1 MITPAVILIV
11 ALALSAFLTAA
22 EVALFSLS
30 DARVRGVVDQVNGDL
45 ARIRAQPRPLLM
57 LLRLGH
63 AIAAVAAGASAFVMG
78 HLLWPVWGGPIAVF
92 LAAAILVAM
101 GDLWPRRLMPESGVR
116 FAVGLAP
123 AMLGLS
129 RLLRPVLY
137 PLERIAARVPES
149 RLTSMSDIT
158 AAELRQLAAL
168 GQSEGAIDEHEGEI
182 IERALLLEDTRVWD
196 IMTPRVDIF
205 AWQDALT
212 LGEIAPQFGS
222 VPYSRIPVYG
232 DSVDDVTGVLYLR
245 DAYQALIAGER
256 DVPLRR
262 LARQPLVVP
271 GSLPLTRLLRDF
283 QNRRI
288 HLALV
293 VDEYGGIDGL
303 VTLEDVI
310 EELVGEI
317 EDETDVTEVSMIR
330 ISRNEIVA
338 EGDTE
343 LREINHIFNTA
354 LPLLQ
359 HRSLNGYLMAELGRV
374 PEPREKL
381 ERQGLEIEVLDASD
395 TQVLRARITR
405 LGPMT
410 ETAEAERREE
420 EAGTGEESIR
430 EAGPVETDGPG
441 TPVWGR
447 RGSAGESPDD

>member
-1 MITPAVILIV
+1 MITSAVILIA

-30 DARVRGVVDQVNGDL
+30 DARVRGPVDQMNGSL
-45 ARIRAQPRPLLM
+45 ATIRAQPRPLLM

-63 AIAAVAAGASAFVMG
+63 AIAAVAVGASAFGIG
-78 HLLWPVWGGPIAVF
+78 HLLWPLWGGL
-92 LAAAILVAM
+92 LALVLTAALLVAL
-101 GDLWPRRLMPESGVR
+101 GDLWPRRLMPEAGVR

-129 RLLRPVLY
+129 RLLRPLLY

-232 DSVDDVTGVLYLR
+232 ESVDDVTGVLYLR

-271 GSLPLTRLLRDF
+271 GSLPLKRLLRDF

-410 ETAEAERREE
+410 ESAEGGGPEGAEEP
-420 EAGTGEESIR
+420 ES
-430 EAGPVETDGPG
+430 EGSESADTESPG
-441 TPVWGR
+441 TPVGGR
-447 RGSAGESPDD
+447 RGSEGDAGDG

>member
-1 MITPAVILIV
+1 
-11 ALALSAFLTAA
+11 
-22 EVALFSLS
+22 
-30 DARVRGVVDQVNGDL
+30 
-45 ARIRAQPRPLLM
+45 
-57 LLRLGH
+57 
-63 AIAAVAAGASAFVMG
+63 
-78 HLLWPVWGGPIAVF
+78 
-92 LAAAILVAM
+92 
-101 GDLWPRRLMPESGVR
+101 
-116 FAVGLAP
+116 
-123 AMLGLS
+123 
-129 RLLRPVLY
+129 
-137 PLERIAARVPES
+137 
-149 RLTSMSDIT
+149 
-158 AAELRQLAAL
+158 
-168 GQSEGAIDEHEGEI
+168 
-182 IERALLLEDTRVWD
+182 
-196 IMTPRVDIF
+196 
-205 AWQDALT
+205 
-212 LGEIAPQFGS
+212 
-222 VPYSRIPVYG
+222 
-232 DSVDDVTGVLYLR
+232 VLYLR

-374 PEPREKL
+374 PEPRE
-381 ERQGLEIEVLDASD
+381 
-395 TQVLRARITR
+395 RAGAP
-405 LGPMT
+405 GPGD
-410 ETAEAERREE
+410 RG
-420 EAGTGEESIR
+420 AGRFGH
-430 EAGPVETDGPG
+430 AGPARPDHPARAHDGGRRRGPLARGDGRGGHRGRGGRGGRVGGAGPG
-441 TPVWGR
+441 
-447 RGSAGESPDD
+447 SARP